1 LTTELIEELQRRAAR
16 FAAVATVQQAISAT
30 ISLDEAYREI
40 YKAVASVVDSPCFA
54 LMIAEPDSRKLSAH
68 CIVVDSEERQ
78 GEGVLDFPN
87 GTDTITSV
95 FQHGTPLISS
105 RPERWWK
112 GTIFQVA
119 SRREV
124 QSEIT
129 APLIYHNRTV
139 GVMQVLSYR
148 PNAYDSHDLELIML
162 IARQAAVAIE
172 NARLFAAQRS
182 EQKQTEAAAKIARVA
197 LGNVTVGEAS
207 RAILEVLDAVVP
219 SSGKAIGITSR
230 DGRTLVCVAACGSC
244 ERMEGITG
252 PVERSAVRAAWAK
265 EEPTFVENLR
275 ELAHNPD
282 RVPAQPAIAIPL
294 IAGAR
299 RMGVLLV
306 TSDTAQLEKGSYVDA
321 LLRLAPAVALAID
334 VRLLSE
340 EEQRIHAR
348 ERTLAGALA
357 TMEQPVLI
365 LGIDAKVQYANSAA
379 ISEYGYE
386 PTEIAGLSVDD
397 FVVPSAHLQRRQ
409 TIPAI
414 SPEEAFWTGEHVHRR
429 KDGTE
434 FPAAVTLSHIRDVN
448 DEVIGL
454 VIGVRN
460 LTEERKVADHLGRTE
475 KLAAIG
481 ELVAGVA
488 HELNNPLTGIS
499 TLAQLLLE
507 DNLQDEQL
515 DSVSLIKREADRAIG
530 VIRDLLLFARKTEAR
545 DVPVDINTI
554 VKHTVRLRA
563 LASRST
569 GIEVHTHLDE
579 SNPKVRGDEQKL
591 QQVLLNLLV
600 NAESALRDAKV
611 RHLSLITQR
620 KNGAVSIVVSDT
632 GHGMPPSVT
641 QRIFEPFFTTKP
653 PGEGTGLG
661 LSVSYGI
668 IQAHQGSI
676 SVESTEDVG
685 TTFTISLPHYSED
698 EATT

>member
-1 LTTELIEELQRRAAR
+1 MTTELIEELQRRAAR

-54 LMIAEPDSRKLSAH
+54 LMIADPHSEQLSAH
-68 CIVVDSEERQ
+68 CIVVDSEERH
-78 GEGVLDFPN
+78 GESVLDFPN
-87 GTDTITSV
+87 GTETITRV
-95 FQHGTPLISS
+95 FQHGTPVISS
-105 RPERWWK
+105 KPEQWWK

-119 SRREV
+119 AKREV

-129 APLIYHNRTV
+129 APLIYHDRTV
-139 GVMQVLSYR
+139 GVMQVLSYK
-148 PNAYDSHDLELIML
+148 PNAYDTHDLDLIML

-172 NARLFAAQRS
+172 NARLFAAQRN
-182 EQKQTEAAAKIARVA
+182 EQKTAEAAAEIARLA
-197 LGNVTVGEAS
+197 LNNVTVAEAS

-219 SSGKAIGITSR
+219 SSGKAIGVTSR
-230 DGRTLVCVAACGSC
+230 DGHTLVCVAASGSC
-244 ERMEGITG
+244 ERMAGIVG
-252 PVERSAVRAAWAK
+252 PVERSSVRAAWAK

-282 RVPAQPAIAIPL
+282 RVPAEPALTIPL
-294 IAGAR
+294 TASDR
-299 RMGVLLV
+299 RMGVLVV
-306 TSDTAQLEKGSYVDA
+306 TSDTPQLEKGPYVDA

-348 ERTLAGALA
+348 ERTLAAALA
-357 TMEQPVLI
+357 TMDQPVLI

-379 ISEYGYE
+379 IREYGYE
-386 PTEIAGLSVDD
+386 PGEIAGLSVDD
-397 FVVPSAHLQRRQ
+397 FVVPSAHLSRRQ
-409 TIPAI
+409 TIPANP
-414 SPEEAFWTGEHVHRR
+414 PEKAFWTGEHIHRR

-434 FPAAVTLSHIRDVN
+434 FPAAVTLSHIRDLN
-448 DEVIGL
+448 DHVIGL

-499 TLAQLLLE
+499 TFAQLLLE
-507 DNLQDEQL
+507 DKLQGEQL
-515 DSVSLIKREADRAIG
+515 ESVNLIKREADRAIG
-530 VIRDLLLFARKTEAR
+530 VIRDLLLFARKTDAR

-554 VKHTVRLRA
+554 VRHTVRLRA
-563 LASRST
+563 LASRTT

-600 NAESALRDAKV
+600 NAESALRDARV

-632 GHGMPPSVT
+632 GHGMSPSVSE
-641 QRIFEPFFTTKP
+641 RVFEPFFTTKP

-676 SVESTEDVG
+676 SVESTEDIG
-685 TTFTISLPHYSED
+685 TTFTISLPHYAED
-698 EATT
+698 GGAT